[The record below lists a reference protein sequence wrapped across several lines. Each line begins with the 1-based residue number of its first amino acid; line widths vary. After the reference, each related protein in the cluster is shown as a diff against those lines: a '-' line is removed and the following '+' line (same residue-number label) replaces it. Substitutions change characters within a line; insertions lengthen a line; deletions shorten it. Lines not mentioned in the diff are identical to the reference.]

1 MVDKMKYNWK
11 QNRKRIYIG
20 ISILLIVA
28 MVLLTVITTL
38 AMQNGSLLTIRQTT
52 KNITTKI
59 ASDYEADKIY
69 LPGEAPTFRT
79 SAKFKILEIVP
90 YRGMAEIG
98 YGIAGEEPVDI
109 TKISKQDFNNDLFQ
123 VLHTST
129 EILEWVGTDS
139 EGYLTNKNLFITS
152 TLKEGL
158 ELTNAQVQSF
168 IENKSVDVLVVEAE
182 ALNKNP
188 SLIEQADYIYIHNNF
203 YNGSGNVYFTRL
215 MKLYETYSYE
225 ALMNPSMTK
234 YSTTGTLPEF
244 SGNGNVATDLTLEV
258 VAKLFYYAVIDQMPL
273 TFSGYTAKEEASGT
287 TNNQKL
293 GYAITIAEMLDTLG
307 VKSKSDIYYELFV
320 AEHEQSWS
328 FWNIKSMIKYL
339 LPTATNSELDHLVA
353 TIQNAFSSAVD
364 NDFVGDYTYTTT
376 CALAHGSGQECSV
389 LSKLGSGDTYAG
401 KVTITDEEDWCKDVN
416 NNTRDIAIN
425 IRNSLKPT
433 FHLLEIQPDNKFS
446 LDTSKI
452 SKWIP
457 KRTRVKIQIT
467 QMTMSEF
474 VGIIADLNSEFDM
487 IYFGNNV
494 NRMLGNQYYYSGI
507 MAASSTLKAAQGENI
522 TGSNF
527 LYSGNDISN
536 LMMEKVED
544 FMDAGFPVAY
554 ESVLN
559 DASRTSPDTNMYQ
572 FVHNHAT
579 NMYQVVN
586 ATTISGGSTNGYL
599 DANDIDLG
607 KPELFHTL
615 GSGIEEY
622 EEGTTVS
629 VGQGGLNNLEFNT
642 KYGTGTYRA
651 YLYVDQDSNGIFNRW
666 NYNGGSYSLDSN
678 YELPIWQ
685 ATFQGTEKVNVSG
698 ATIPATAMLGTI
710 HWKLEVV
717 KLNGG
722 SITGIRTNLTGHLKC
737 NHASKVVK
745 VLQLSDLTS
754 YPEMDFTSSSNEACS
769 FRAKANSSIVSSNFT
784 IQVTAKDLF
793 NFDSSE
799 LNVLNYDVIIV
810 GFVNPNKK
818 LIDADTLLN
827 KLSIAATKGK
837 GIIFTQDALT
847 YFNDATDPDHW
858 GTNINHR
865 IRTLLGMDRYRAYS
879 SGSTTVNAAEMAFT
893 YNVLNKYSN
902 DKYFSGLE
910 NDIPVTDYVKRI
922 NDAKITRYP
931 YVIKVDASGFSTK
944 SGVYQVDADQNGL
957 PVQTGVGYFCLSDG
971 PNELNYSVSPND
983 IRNNYYLWRN
993 DTVFYSGI
1001 TRESFSGNG
1010 SSLNNETE
1018 VELFINTIISSFGL
1032 ERSVNLEVTN
1042 LHQLSDYEYG
1052 KQYIL
1057 YGDFDFDEE
1066 DISGSKEVQ
1075 FHLSVVGM
1083 NNPTVEIR
1091 FYQADADGNIVSDA
1105 LTMTRSGSTFETS
1118 SDGSGTDVF
1127 QVAQDTEYSFLYP
1140 YSFLANGANENIV
1153 MEATAN
1159 EAGKTTTD
1167 FVLIKAIRRSMFDL
1181 D

>member
-1 MVDKMKYNWK
+1 MVDKMK
-11 QNRKRIYIG
+11 QNRKRIYTAIAM
-20 ISILLIVA
+20 LLILAIVF
-28 MVLLTVITTL
+28 LTILTTL
-38 AMQNGSLLTIRQTT
+38 VIHNGSPLTIRQTT
-52 KNITTKI
+52 QEKTTKI

-69 LPGEAPTFRT
+69 LPGETPKFRT
-79 SAKFKILEIVP
+79 SARFKILEIVP

-129 EILEWVGTDS
+129 EILEWVGSDA
-139 EGYLTNKNLFITS
+139 EGYLVNKNLFIKS

-158 ELTNAQVQSF
+158 ELNDSQVQSL
-168 IENKSVDVLVVEAE
+168 IENNSVDVLVVEAE
-182 ALNKNP
+182 ALNANP

-203 YNGSGNVYFTRL
+203 YNGNGNVYFTRL
-215 MKLYETYSYE
+215 MRLYETYSYE
-225 ALMNPSMTK
+225 ALINPSMTK
-234 YSTTGTLPEF
+234 YTNTGMLPEF
-244 SGNGNVATDLTLEV
+244 SGNGNPTTDLALQV
-258 VAKLFYYAVIDQMPL
+258 VAKLFYYAVIDKMPL
-273 TFSGYTAKEEASGT
+273 TFSGYTAKEEANGT

-293 GYAITIAEMLDTLG
+293 GYAITLAEILDTLG
-307 VKSKSDIYYELFV
+307 VKSASDTYYELFV
-320 AEHEQSWS
+320 AEHDDSWS
-328 FWNIKSMIKYL
+328 FWNIKTMINYL
-339 LPTATNSELDHLVA
+339 LPATTNSERDNLVA

-389 LSKLGSGDTYAG
+389 LSKLGSSDSYAG
-401 KVTITDEEDWCKDVN
+401 KVTVSDEEDWCKDVN

-446 LDTSKI
+446 LDTSKV

-474 VGIIADLNSEFDM
+474 LGIIADLNSEFDM

-494 NRMLGNQYYYSGI
+494 NRMVGHQYYYTGVV
-507 MAASSTLKAAQGENI
+507 AASSTLSSAQGEQV

-527 LYSGNDISN
+527 LYSGNDISS
-536 LMMEKVED
+536 LMVEKVKA
-544 FMDAGFPVAY
+544 FLNAGFPVAY

-559 DASRTSPDTNMYQ
+559 DERRMAVDTNMYQ
-572 FVHNHAT
+572 FIHTHASM
-579 NMYQVVN
+579 MYQVID
-586 ATTISGGSTNGYL
+586 ATTISGGSTDGYL
-599 DANDIDLG
+599 DATDIELG

-629 VGQGGLNNLEFNT
+629 IGQGGLNNLEFNT
-642 KYGTGTYRA
+642 KYGSGTYRA
-651 YLYVDQDSNGIFNRW
+651 YLYVDQDHNGIFNQW
-666 NYNGGSYSLDSN
+666 NCTGGSYSLHTD
-678 YELPIWQ
+678 YEMPIWQ
-685 ATFQGTEKVNVSG
+685 ATFQGSQKVNVSG
-698 ATIPATAMLGTI
+698 ATIPVAAMLGTV

-722 SITGIRTNLTGHLKC
+722 ALTGIRTNITGHLKC
-737 NHASKVVK
+737 NHANETIT
-745 VLQLSDLTS
+745 VLQLADLTS
-754 YPEMDFTSSSNEACS
+754 YPEMDFTSGSNEATS
-769 FRAKANSSIVSSNFT
+769 FRKKANSSIVSSNFT

-793 NFDSSE
+793 SCDMSE
-799 LNVLNYDVIIV
+799 LNLLNYDVIIV

-818 LIDADTLLN
+818 LVDADTLLN

-837 GIIFTQDALT
+837 GIIFTQDSLT
-847 YFNDATDPDHW
+847 YFNDTTDPDHW
-858 GTNINHR
+858 GTNSNHR

-879 SGSTTVNAAEMAFT
+879 SGSTTVNASEMTFT
-893 YNVLNKYSN
+893 YNVLNQYSS
-902 DKYFSGLE
+902 DKYFSGLH

-922 NDAKITRYP
+922 NDAKIARYP

-944 SGVYQVDADQNGL
+944 SGVYQVDADQTDL
-957 PVQTGVGYFCLSDG
+957 PVQNGVGYFCLSDG
-971 PNELNYSVSPND
+971 PSELNYSVSPND

-993 DTVFYSGI
+993 DTVFYSGV
-1001 TRESFSGNG
+1001 TRDSFSGNG
-1010 SSLNNETE
+1010 SSLDHETE

-1042 LHQLSDYEYG
+1042 LHQLSDYAYG

-1066 DISGSKEVQ
+1066 NISGSKEAQ

-1083 NNPTVEIR
+1083 DHPTVEIR
-1091 FYQADADGNIVSDA
+1091 FYLADSDGNIISDA
-1105 LTMTRSGSTFETS
+1105 LVMTRSGNTFETS
-1118 SDGSGTDVF
+1118 SDGNGTDSF
-1127 QVAQDTEYSFLYP
+1127 QVAEDTDYSFLYP

-1153 MEATAN
+1153 IEATAR